1 MTLRRAKMPI
11 LKKRA
16 DFLRLRK
23 GKSVGTSAYLL
34 ASLDRK
40 DGAQGYRVGFTVT
53 KKLGNAVVRNRIRR
67 RLREAAR
74 QTFPD
79 YGASGH
85 DYVFIARK
93 GALTRPFTELLDD
106 MKRSLLSLSQT
117 PK

>member
-1 MTLRRAKMPI
+1 MTQRRAKMPI

-16 DFLRLRK
+16 DFLSLRK
-23 GKSVGTSAYLL
+23 GKSVGTGAFLL
-34 ASLDRK
+34 ASRSRND
-40 DGAQGYRVGFTVT
+40 DDSGFRVGFTVT

-67 RLREAAR
+67 RLKEAAC
-74 QTFPD
+74 QVFPD
-79 YGASGH
+79 HGVSGH